1 MKLSTHFS
9 LEELTHSVTAHNRG
23 IDNSPSDAVLFE
35 LKKLAENVLEPL
47 RLAYGK
53 PIVVTSGYRCL
64 ELNKAVRGAAT
75 SQHLKGQAADIT
87 SLANTPEENKRLF
100 DCAVRLI
107 ESGKIRVGQ
116 CIDEYGY
123 KWVHISTP
131 FRKVNQVLHLR

>member
-23 IDNSPSDAVLFE
+23 IDNSPSDAV
-35 LKKLAENVLEPL
+35 
-47 RLAYGK
+47 
-53 PIVVTSGYRCL
+53 
-64 ELNKAVRGAAT
+64 
-75 SQHLKGQAADIT
+75 LKGQAADIT